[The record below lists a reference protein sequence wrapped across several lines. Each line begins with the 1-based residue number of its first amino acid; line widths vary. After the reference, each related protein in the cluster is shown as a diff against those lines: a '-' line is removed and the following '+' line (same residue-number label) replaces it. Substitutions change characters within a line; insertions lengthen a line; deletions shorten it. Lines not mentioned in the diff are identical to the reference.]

1 MPDPRN
7 PSEPEPDEQQHG
19 AGLAKTL
26 REIEDEQPPAK
37 PEDRDSKEQT

>member
-1 MPDPRN
+1 MPDPRD
-7 PSEPEPDEQQHG
+7 PSEPEPEEEEHG

-37 PEDRDSKEQT
+37 REDSGSKDQT